1 MQQKYGEPPIVITFN
16 YGDGGTVLHMTSHYY
31 LQRAELRTK
40 RHKMSAKEYAMKE
53 VGLSASEADM
63 EEQERLSLGEAESAY
78 STTQFIS
85 NVIVEQQKNIKKRKK
100 QKKEEKK

>member
-1 MQQKYGEPPIVITFN
+1 MQQKYGEDPIVITFE
-16 YGDGGTVLHMTSHYY
+16 YGEGTVLHMTSHYY

-53 VGLSASEADM
+53 IGLSADEAEM
-63 EEQERLSLGEAESAY
+63 EELEGLSLGEAESAY

-85 NVIVEQQKNIKKRKK
+85 NVIVEQQKKVEKRKK
-100 QKKEEKK
+100 DKEDK